1 MKTAM
6 PSGVFELGTK
16 GGGARCYEHRPR
28 LTTTEERSFDNG

>member
-6 PSGVFELGTK
+6 PSGGPRLGTK
-16 GGGARCYEHRPR
+16 GGGTWCYEHRPR